1 MKTTSTLKEFSAL
14 SFDPA
19 QVTHA
24 TAPAIP
30 ESPPRLTPES
40 VQGFQVPLDSS
51 DESFRELLH
60 LRSTAP
66 FSCQS
71 PYHRG
76 GTNE

>member
-1 MKTTSTLKEFSAL
+1 MKTTITLKEFSAL
-14 SFDPA
+14 SSGADP
-19 QVTHA
+19 VTHA

-40 VQGFQVPLDSS
+40 VQGFQVPLDRS

-66 FSCQS
+66 FPCQS

-76 GTNE
+76 GINE